1 MAQLNKLDTAVFEEV
16 PALQAEVKSL
26 QTLAGGIQKTA
37 TTVTGPLP
45 VPNINDISRKLLRKQ
60 KQKYLGVAK
69 KESLLFASKV
79 FSEFVA
85 DNPPPIDEI
94 VNKLNP
100 IIDNINM
107 VLRGVGGA
115 VKCLK
120 QVSQGVM
127 TVMAVL
133 LVVYIATKIVSMI
146 PAPGAGVGV
155 TISFTSFI
163 SVAQEINRVVGVIL
177 EKLATIAFA
186 VLSVAA
192 QLLNILMFLA
202 MIVGLIN
209 AFLSTMMALMNSL
222 IVDSLKT
229 ADEWANTVDMKDDGS
244 NKINKENM
252 VGDGGGIG
260 TGVSLGIDGN
270 NKDVRKSIMNQI
282 NKLQFDMANNLIKC
296 KLPDGSIENLTPD
309 ECSARGGSM
318 VNSSLDLSNLQDL
331 LGKLGGAFTED
342 GEMDNRI
349 ITSLLNLNDDVTIE
363 KATKEKGKRYGFYQS
378 DIAGVTTNLNFAPID
393 IADVDITTNSNAAP
407 MEYQVTPNTPE
418 EYLSNY
424 LNSDQLVDVTDELK
438 VYALSKAYEYVSGE
452 WTSYTSMGESGVLQA
467 GDILVPIDSAS
478 GLLSGEYKHEIYSI
492 KNIGAGKYSSNE
504 IKWWAEP
511 PKINDELVE
520 IKNFKIYRRV

>member
-1 MAQLNKLDTAVFEEV
+1 MAQLNKLDTAVFEEI

-45 VPNINDISRKLLRKQ
+45 VPNVNDISRKLLRKQ

-115 VKCLK
+115 VKGLK

-252 VGDGGGIG
+252 VGDMG
-260 TGVSLGIDGN
+260 LGIDGN

-349 ITSLLNLNDDVTIE
+349 ITSLLNLNNDVTIE
-363 KATKEKGKRYGFYQS
+363 KATKEKGKRYTFYQS
-378 DIAGVTTNLNFAPID
+378 DI
-393 IADVDITTNSNAAP
+393 
-407 MEYQVTPNTPE
+407 
-418 EYLSNY
+418 
-424 LNSDQLVDVTDELK
+424 K
-438 VYALSKAYEYVSGE
+438 
-452 WTSYTSMGESGVLQA
+452 
-467 GDILVPIDSAS
+467 
-478 GLLSGEYKHEIYSI
+478 
-492 KNIGAGKYSSNE
+492 
-504 IKWWAEP
+504 
-511 PKINDELVE
+511 
-520 IKNFKIYRRV
+520 

>member
-1 MAQLNKLDTAVFEEV
+1 
-16 PALQAEVKSL
+16 
-26 QTLAGGIQKTA
+26 
-37 TTVTGPLP
+37 
-45 VPNINDISRKLLRKQ
+45 
-60 KQKYLGVAK
+60 
-69 KESLLFASKV
+69 
-79 FSEFVA
+79 
-85 DNPPPIDEI
+85 
-94 VNKLNP
+94 
-100 IIDNINM
+100 M

-115 VKCLK
+115 VKGLK

-252 VGDGGGIG
+252 VGDGGGVGTGVG
-260 TGVSLGIDGN
+260 TGVSSDMGLGIDGN

-309 ECSARGGSM
+309 ECSTRGGSM

-342 GEMDNRI
+342 GEMDDRI
-349 ITSLLNLNDDVTIE
+349 ITSLLNLNNDVTIE
-363 KATKEKGKRYGFYQS
+363 KATKEKGKRYTFYQS
-378 DIAGVTTNLNFAPID
+378 DI
-393 IADVDITTNSNAAP
+393 
-407 MEYQVTPNTPE
+407 
-418 EYLSNY
+418 
-424 LNSDQLVDVTDELK
+424 K
-438 VYALSKAYEYVSGE
+438 
-452 WTSYTSMGESGVLQA
+452 
-467 GDILVPIDSAS
+467 
-478 GLLSGEYKHEIYSI
+478 
-492 KNIGAGKYSSNE
+492 
-504 IKWWAEP
+504 
-511 PKINDELVE
+511 
-520 IKNFKIYRRV
+520 

>member
-1 MAQLNKLDTAVFEEV
+1 MAQLNKLDTAVFEEI

-45 VPNINDISRKLLRKQ
+45 VPNVNDISRKLLRKQ

-115 VKCLK
+115 VKGLK

-127 TVMAVL
+127 TVMAIL
-133 LVVYIATKIVSMI
+133 LVTYIATKIISLV

-163 SVAQEINRVVGVIL
+163 SVAQEISRVVGIIL

-244 NKINKENM
+244 
-252 VGDGGGIG
+252 
-260 TGVSLGIDGN
+260 
-270 NKDVRKSIMNQI
+270 
-282 NKLQFDMANNLIKC
+282 
-296 KLPDGSIENLTPD
+296 
-309 ECSARGGSM
+309 
-318 VNSSLDLSNLQDL
+318 
-331 LGKLGGAFTED
+331 
-342 GEMDNRI
+342 
-349 ITSLLNLNDDVTIE
+349 
-363 KATKEKGKRYGFYQS
+363 
-378 DIAGVTTNLNFAPID
+378 
-393 IADVDITTNSNAAP
+393 
-407 MEYQVTPNTPE
+407 
-418 EYLSNY
+418 
-424 LNSDQLVDVTDELK
+424 
-438 VYALSKAYEYVSGE
+438 
-452 WTSYTSMGESGVLQA
+452 
-467 GDILVPIDSAS
+467 
-478 GLLSGEYKHEIYSI
+478 
-492 KNIGAGKYSSNE
+492 
-504 IKWWAEP
+504 
-511 PKINDELVE
+511 
-520 IKNFKIYRRV
+520 